1 MTDSNH
7 ILPLPPSLPTN
18 THTQPL
24 TDQLYGISKQA
35 VRLKRKVEMYQWIEE
50 SETRLVEYVLVSFPD
65 SDISNTVLMV

>member
-7 ILPLPPSLPTN
+7 ILPLPPPLP

-35 VRLKRKVEMYQWIEE
+35 IRLKRKVEMYQWVEE
-50 SETRLVEYVLVSFPD
+50 SETRLVEYVLVSFAD
-65 SDISNTVLMV
+65 SDTPNTVLMV

>member
-1 MTDSNH
+1 MTDSN
-7 ILPLPPSLPTN
+7 PPPTSPN

-50 SETRLVEYVLVSFPD
+50 SETRLLEYALVSFPD
-65 SDISNTVLMV
+65 PDTPNTVLMDWE